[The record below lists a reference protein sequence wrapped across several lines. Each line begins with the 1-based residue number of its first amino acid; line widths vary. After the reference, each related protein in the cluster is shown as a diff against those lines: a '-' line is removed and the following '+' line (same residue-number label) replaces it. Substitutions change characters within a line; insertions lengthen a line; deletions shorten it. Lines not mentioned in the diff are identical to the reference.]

1 MPVGAREDGDSGSP
15 DELLNQHMG
24 ALPRLAGLYLE
35 GLAPTPAPSSLAVG
49 ICSAHLSSAFHGQGN
64 GCPCWGAEAWP
75 CWLVPQCYSK
85 LGPTLVSPLFSRK
98 CPTPGC
104 DGSGHVTG
112 RFTAHYCLSGCPLAE
127 KNQGRLKADLSDTE
141 ASTRKRSPMG
151 FPQRKKSRH
160 HGR

>member
-1 MPVGAREDGDSGSP
+1 M
-15 DELLNQHMG
+15 
-24 ALPRLAGLYLE
+24 LA
-35 GLAPTPAPSSLAVG
+35 
-49 ICSAHLSSAFHGQGN
+49 
-64 GCPCWGAEAWP
+64 
-75 CWLVPQCYSK
+75 
-85 LGPTLVSPLFSRK
+85 SPLFSRK

-141 ASTRKRSPMG
+141 ASTRKRNLIG